1 MNMII
6 MNDDYNGILL
16 DSQGNTSNVI
26 INGDLMFNSRTGEFV
41 NVIRNGYSN
50 IMTDFN
56 GEVYNVQYR
65 KWGKQFIRIQLL
77 GEECSEF
84 INLPW
89 FKPDTMYKGMELN
102 KEYTLEEIGLWI
114 ITNRL
119 QKCSI

>member
-1 MNMII
+1 MNMIT

-50 IMTDFN
+50 IMTDLN

-65 KWGKQFIRIQLL
+65 K
-77 GEECSEF
+77 
-84 INLPW
+84 
-89 FKPDTMYKGMELN
+89 
-102 KEYTLEEIGLWI
+102 
-114 ITNRL
+114 
-119 QKCSI
+119 